1 MESLLE
7 NKREYITH
15 LCDITAERFV
25 HELQKLYEGG
35 KAPLEKFQTALATIP
50 KWNNDVVHELRNTLT
65 GKCEYLDELVK
76 AIFTVCTQVHLIQL
90 GKTKDKI
97 KIRVPTTDVFLHHC
111 LIEFARTIWKKPYLF
126 YHEVRSLEKQRNL
139 EICEKLARKAIQTTI
154 RNKLPMNEIVS
165 RISKAG
171 IREDIESEVEDTET
185 ETESETE
192 ETETESDSESETQ
205 EATTEK
211 RADTPG
217 ADKDESEAEENGIE
231 EEEEQQEEKVIHEEK
246 EQEKRE
252 NKLYDGA
259 DEQDGNISP
268 WQSDEPHE
276 PSNEEKDTYEKE
288 SSSRST
294 DIESLVEEEPEESY
308 DGVGVNAN
316 NIEQNLNTLNMNPIE
331 QIQAPP
337 SKSGIRQIHIS
348 STKRSKLAR
357 DAFF

>member
-171 IREDIESEVEDTET
+171 IREDIESEVEDTES
-185 ETESETE
+185 ETETE

-211 RADTPG
+211 RGDTPC
-217 ADKDESEAEENGIE
+217 ADEAEEKVIDE
-231 EEEEQQEEKVIHEEK
+231 EEQDEEKVIDEEEEQEEREEKP
-246 EQEKRE
+246 
-252 NKLYDGA
+252 YDDA

-268 WQSDEPHE
+268 WQSDEPQEPHE